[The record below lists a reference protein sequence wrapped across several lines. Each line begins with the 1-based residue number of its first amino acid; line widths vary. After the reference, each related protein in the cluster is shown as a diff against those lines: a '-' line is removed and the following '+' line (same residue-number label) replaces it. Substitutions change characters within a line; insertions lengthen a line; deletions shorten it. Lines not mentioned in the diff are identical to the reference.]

1 MAIISLSDESL
12 DNKGKAERS
21 RLHFYNM
28 HFTIKKR
35 KQKEKQEESQFI
47 KFSNN
52 TIARQESKKESS
64 KEKETTRNRKE
75 KC

>member
-1 MAIISLSDESL
+1 
-12 DNKGKAERS
+12 
-21 RLHFYNM
+21 M

-64 KEKETTRNRKE
+64 KEKEKKQEIEKRNVECNIKTYLLSN
-75 KC
+75 CVL